1 MNLTLM
7 NHEASKVS
15 TLVIHLSSE
24 EKSGSLKTEVVV
36 IPSLN

>member
-1 MNLTLM
+1 MNMTLI
-7 NHEASKVS
+7 NHETSKVS

-24 EKSGSLKTEVVV
+24 EKSGSLKTDIIV